1 MDIDNEVQKYVD
13 ILADDPDITALTE
26 PFKNSGNTF
35 QLDQKTQIGDIE
47 YSTVFTGTIIGTVK
61 FIYRLLGYVSSSKLD
76 KLVIANTKFF
86 YLMAIAANLIKHEL
100 IEKKQLKY
108 HGKNLYFRN
117 DLKMIYLQV
126 AITKQNV
133 TFIFRLRTADLDD
146 AAIDLRI
153 SRYFSSELNY
163 DSGVIV
169 SVHQLDR
176 CAEVAVKVTE
186 IDKNLINKL
195 LDRL

>member
-13 ILADDPDITALTE
+13 ILADDPDIIALTE

-61 FIYRLLGYVSSSKLD
+61 FIYRLLSYTSSNKID
-76 KLVIANTKFF
+76 KVVIASTKFF
-86 YLMAIAANLIKHEL
+86 YLMAITANLIKHEL

-108 HGKNLYFRN
+108 HGKSLYFRN
-117 DLKMIYLQV
+117 DFKMIYLQV
-126 AITKQNV
+126 ATTKQNV

-153 SRYFSSELNY
+153 SRFFWGKLNY
-163 DSGVIV
+163 DSEVTV
-169 SVHQLDR
+169 SVHQLDK
-176 CAEVAVKVTE
+176 CAEVTLKLTE
-186 IDKNLINKL
+186 IDKSFINNL